1 VKKGSLEVNKG
12 KIDKNVGI
20 RNRQHGLIVAH
31 ILLQMVLHFLK
42 YISKKKKMTVW
53 ERFQQDLDLEKN
65 CERSL

>member
-20 RNRQHGLIVAH
+20 CNRQHGLIVAH

-42 YISKKKKMTVW
+42 YISKKKDDSMGKISAGFRPG
-53 ERFQQDLDLEKN
+53 EEL
-65 CERSL
+65 